1 MAGETPDQGEGRI
14 IGGRYR
20 LLRTLGVGGMG
31 RVWLAYDAELACE
44 VSMKE
49 IALPDV
55 PMDTAEHGQRVAR
68 ARSEAR
74 HAARLRGHPHVVT
87 VHDVVVHEGLP
98 WIVMEYVPD
107 AVDLQAVVRQSGPL
121 SPARAAR
128 IGLAVL
134 DALSAGHRIGILHRD
149 VKPANILLAPDS
161 SGDPYARVLLTDY
174 GIALQPESREP
185 RLTATAGILGTP
197 GYLAPERARGEPPTP
212 AADLFSLGATLYA
225 AVEGRGPFDRPGQ
238 YATLTAL
245 LGEEPTPPVRAGELT
260 SVLHGLLVKDPL
272 RRSSPEAVARG
283 LERVVQTAA
292 GGMFGPPPG
301 YPAGLPPGYVAGP
314 SPGYAAGPSPGY
326 AAGAP
331 PGHATGSP
339 PGTPQTPGTP
349 QAPGTPQTPG
359 GPQIAGVPQT
369 SGVPQGP
376 GIPQTSGAP
385 PTPNTPYHP
394 NTPQNPN
401 TPHTPPG
408 GPAAPGGPLGP
419 ASGTPPAYGA
429 WRPSTPSGAYEWNP
443 YAGTGAPTR
452 STAGPPLPPARR
464 RRPLVPVVALVV
476 GVLLVVVGGTW
487 AAVSL
492 AGDDGGTKDATA
504 KKRPTGSPSSGPTGP
519 VYPYGEQVG
528 LTKPLQ
534 AGDCVKAVWSGP
546 AFKSALNLG
555 VVNCAKDWPDGQVV
569 AVDTA
574 DDYADA
580 VAHGAQ
586 RCTSQSAATADA
598 LPDAGVYAVAP
609 TKDGFGAAKGGTACL
624 VLGRHVAIGGEVGRF
639 RDAGVNLWP
648 TQMGTGDCWSY
659 AEKGKSFDAHLAD
672 CGEPHT
678 DQVIGTAQ
686 AAAGMD
692 YKKALA
698 QGGKLCTNKFASSW
712 ASDTEHTVSGW
723 LASEEEWNQGF
734 NKVLCTVRRVDGT
747 RTSERIPDPA
757 TV

>member
-20 LLRTLGVGGMG
+20 LLRTLGAGGMG

-55 PMDTAEHGQRVAR
+55 PMDAAEHGQRVAR

-74 HAARLRGHPHVVT
+74 HAARLRGHPHVAT

-98 WIVMEYVPD
+98 WIVMEYVPG

-121 SPARAAR
+121 PPARAAR

-283 LERVVQTAA
+283 LERVAQAAA
-292 GGMFGPPPG
+292 GGVFGPPPG
-301 YPAGLPPGYVAGP
+301 YPAGLPPGYVAG
-314 SPGYAAGPSPGY
+314 ASPGY

-331 PGHATGSP
+331 PGYVTGSP
-339 PGTPQTPGTP
+339 PGTPQPPGVP
-349 QAPGTPQTPG
+349 QIPGVPQNPGVPQTPG
-359 GPQIAGVPQT
+359 VPQIPGVSQT
-369 SGVPQGP
+369 SGV
-376 GIPQTSGAP
+376 PQTSGAP
-385 PTPNTPYHP
+385 PTPHNP
-394 NTPQNPN
+394 NTPNTPPNPN
-401 TPHTPPG
+401 TPHTPHG
-408 GPAAPGGPLGP
+408 GPATPGGPLGP
-419 ASGTPPAYGA
+419 ASGAPPPYGP
-429 WRPSTPSGAYEWNP
+429 WRPSAPSGAYEWNP
-443 YAGTGAPTR
+443 YAGTGAPTPSAATPR
-452 STAGPPLPPARR
+452 PPARR
-464 RRPLVPVVALVV
+464 KRPLVPVFALVV

-492 AGDDGGTKDATA
+492 TGDDGSTKDTTA
-504 KKRPTGSPSSGPTGP
+504 KTRPTGSPSSGPTGP

-580 VAHGAQ
+580 LAHGAQ
-586 RCTSQSAATADA
+586 RCTSQSTATADA
-598 LPDAGVYAVAP
+598 LPDAGVYAVVP
-609 TKDGFGAAKGGTACL
+609 TRDGFGAAKGGTACL

-648 TQMGTGDCWSY
+648 TQMGAGDCWNY
-659 AEKGKSFDAHLAD
+659 AEKDKSFDARLAD

-712 ASDTEHTVSGW
+712 ASDTERTVSGW

-734 NKVLCTVRRVDGT
+734 SKVVCTVRRVDGT

>member
-31 RVWLAYDAELACE
+31 RVWLTYDAELACE

-55 PMDTAEHGQRVAR
+55 PMDTAEHAQRVAR

-107 AVDLQAVVRQSGPL
+107 ADDLQAVVRQSGPL

-452 STAGPPLPPARR
+452 STADPPLPPARR

-492 AGDDGGTKDATA
+492 TGDDGGTKDATA

-580 VAHGAQ
+580 LAHGAQ

-734 NKVLCTVRRVDGT
+734 SKVVCTVRRVDGT

>member
-20 LLRTLGVGGMG
+20 LLRTLGAGGMG

-149 VKPANILLAPDS
+149 VKPANILLALDS

-212 AADLFSLGATLYA
+212 AADLFFLGATLYA

-245 LGEEPTPPVRAGELT
+245 LGEEPTPPVRAGELS

-292 GGMFGPPPG
+292 GGVFGPPPG
-301 YPAGLPPGYVAGP
+301 YPAGLPPGYVAGSSPGYAAGP

-331 PGHATGSP
+331 PGFVAGAPPGHATGSP
-339 PGTPQTPGTP
+339 PGTPQTSGVP
-349 QAPGTPQTPG
+349 QAPG
-359 GPQIAGVPQT
+359 A
-369 SGVPQGP
+369 
-376 GIPQTSGAP
+376 PQTSGAP
-385 PTPNTPYHP
+385 PTPNTPY
-394 NTPQNPN
+394 NPQNPN

-419 ASGTPPAYGA
+419 ASGTPPAYGP

-464 RRPLVPVVALVV
+464 RRPLIPVVALVV

-492 AGDDGGTKDATA
+492 TGDDGGTQDATA
-504 KKRPTGSPSSGPTGP
+504 KKRPTGNPSSGPTGP

-580 VAHGAQ
+580 LAHGAQ

-639 RDAGVNLWP
+639 RDAGVTLWP